1 MNEPAIPRKKYAFA
15 WLGLLGLTLAN
26 TLIAFINL
34 GPWSTVVAVG
44 IAAIMA
50 SIVAGFLMH
59 ALYEAVI
66 IRIILGGAVIWFLIL
81 ISLTLCDYMT
91 RGWLPVPGK

>member
-1 MNEPAIPRKKYAFA
+1 MNEPALSRKKYAFA
-15 WLGLLGLTLAN
+15 WLGLLGLTLVN

-34 GPWSTVVAVG
+34 GPWSTVISVG
-44 IAAIMA
+44 IAALMA

-59 ALYEAVI
+59 AFYETMI
-66 IRIILGGAVIWFLIL
+66 IRIILAGGVIWFLIL
-81 ISLTLCDYMT
+81 ISLTLSDYMT

>member
-1 MNEPAIPRKKYAFA
+1 MSEPALSRKKYTFA
-15 WLGLLGLTLAN
+15 WLGLLGLTLLN

-34 GPWSTVVAVG
+34 GPFSTVIAVG

-59 ALYEAVI
+59 AFYETIV
-66 IRIILGGAVIWFLIL
+66 IRIILAGGVIWFLIL
-81 ISLTLCDYMT
+81 ISLTLGDYMT